1 MWAAGVVGVLA
12 APMLLLA
19 AGLVAVVA
27 VAVDMI
33 LQSFKHLMLALQ
45 KQLRLPLLALLA
57 ERLA

>member
-1 MWAAGVVGVLA
+1 
-12 APMLLLA
+12 MLLLA